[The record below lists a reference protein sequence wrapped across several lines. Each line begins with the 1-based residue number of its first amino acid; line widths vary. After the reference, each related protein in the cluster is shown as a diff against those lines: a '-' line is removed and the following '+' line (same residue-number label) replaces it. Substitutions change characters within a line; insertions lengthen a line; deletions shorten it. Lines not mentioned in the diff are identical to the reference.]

1 MQGTQIIL
9 LIYRL
14 VDHAHKTILNILRLQ
29 PFYIWPKLWH
39 YHFTWDNEYVRN
51 WNNGFGG
58 NKVFVWFSKYN
69 IGSDNETSFQVFSW
83 IHEILHIEADIYYAQ
98 HSICMHN
105 NEAQLYPAN
114 NIVLYFST
122 TEIS

>member
-14 VDHAHKTILNILRLQ
+14 VDHAHKSILNILRLQ

-39 YHFTWDNEYVRN
+39 YHFTLDNS
-51 WNNGFGG
+51 NNGFGE
-58 NKVFVWFSKYN
+58 NKVFVWLSKYN

>member
-39 YHFTWDNEYVRN
+39 YHFTLYVRIS
-51 WNNGFGG
+51 NNGFGE

-69 IGSDNETSFQVFSW
+69 IGSDNETSFQEFLW